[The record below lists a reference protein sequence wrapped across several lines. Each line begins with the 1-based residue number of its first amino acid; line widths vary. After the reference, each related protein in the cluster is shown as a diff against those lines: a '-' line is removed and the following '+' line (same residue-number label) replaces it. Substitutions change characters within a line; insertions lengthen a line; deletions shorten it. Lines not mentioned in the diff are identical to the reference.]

1 MKEAAKM
8 LMYALSLLVSWLK
21 FRRFG
26 SNLHLYSHKAVALIG
41 YLFMVQAF
49 LFGGYHQGLF
59 YIAIGLFIFSS
70 VEAILIQLIS
80 KGINEHIVLKLT
92 NLPREGEGKVYITGY
107 GFSDK
112 RFLWPWRSG

>member
-1 MKEAAKM
+1 M